1 MTASALRTLVQVH
14 GALAWLAVLA
24 LVGALVVARWRPA
37 LVTRVVPAAVALGVA
52 AFVTGVMLHGP
63 FQRQLRQRLFLS
75 SNALGWLFER
85 KEHVAFGALAL
96 LGCGLFALWASV
108 AAGRGAAAAAA
119 ILRRAYL
126 LALGAAL
133 AFEVFALVVSIA
145 TARRVGF

>member
-1 MTASALRTLVQVH
+1 VTASALRMLVQVH
-14 GALAWLAVLA
+14 GALAWLSVLA
-24 LVGALVVARWRPA
+24 LAGALLVARWRPA
-37 LVTRVVPAAVALGVA
+37 LVTRVVPAAVALGAA

-75 SNALGWLFER
+75 SSALGWLFER

-96 LGCGLFALWASV
+96 SGCGLFALWASV
-108 AAGRGAAAAAA
+108 VAARGAAPAAA
-119 ILRRAYL
+119 LRRAYL